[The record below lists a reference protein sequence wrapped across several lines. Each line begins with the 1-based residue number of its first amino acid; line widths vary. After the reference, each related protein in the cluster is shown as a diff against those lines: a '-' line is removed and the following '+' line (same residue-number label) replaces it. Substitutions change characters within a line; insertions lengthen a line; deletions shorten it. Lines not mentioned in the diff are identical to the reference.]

1 MMHIERLSK
10 DEMLSHIGELVS
22 TQDKQIKEL
31 TQQRRALIALAS
43 AIVIFS
49 VL

>member
-22 TQDKQIKEL
+22 TQDKHIKEL
-31 TQQRRALIALAS
+31 TQQRRALIAITAL
-43 AIVIFS
+43 VVVFS
-49 VL
+49 VV